1 MEPVP
6 PVPDVSDWRALYEFA
21 DKQKI
26 IGVTDPTKHDVRMGM
41 EMTSQ
46 WFGAALQIEYGN
58 TLLNSRTVELSQYIR
73 EAGFR
78 CCILKGQGNAEMY
91 PNPLSRTPGDIDVW
105 VDADE
110 ETIQEFVKERF
121 PDARKSFKHIKFPI
135 FNDVEVDM
143 HETPL
148 KLLRPRHQRQLQR
161 WMDQKRDEQFFNS
174 ILLTGTNS
182 YINVPTAGFNAV
194 YQLGHI
200 MIHLF
205 DEGIGF
211 RQLVDYF
218 FVLKKLD
225 GISCEERDE
234 IIRTWKSLGM
244 FRLARAVMWIE
255 GKQLG
260 LPEKCMLA
268 VPDSRLGTVLLEDVI
283 EGGNFGQYS
292 VRQQYSQ
299 GGKRMTRRVST
310 LVRLLKLSPC
320 FPTEAFYWIINR
332 CINLWK
338 SGKRRQ

>member
-1 MEPVP
+1 
-6 PVPDVSDWRALYEFA
+6 
-21 DKQKI
+21 
-26 IGVTDPTKHDVRMGM
+26 
-41 EMTSQ
+41 
-46 WFGAALQIEYGN
+46 
-58 TLLNSRTVELSQYIR
+58 
-73 EAGFR
+73 
-78 CCILKGQGNAEMY
+78 
-91 PNPLSRTPGDIDVW
+91 
-105 VDADE
+105 
-110 ETIQEFVKERF
+110 
-121 PDARKSFKHIKFPI
+121 
-135 FNDVEVDM
+135 
-143 HETPL
+143 
-148 KLLRPRHQRQLQR
+148 
-161 WMDQKRDEQFFNS
+161 
-174 ILLTGTNS
+174 
-182 YINVPTAGFNAV
+182 
-194 YQLGHI
+194 

-225 GISCEERDE
+225 GISREERDE

-260 LPEKCMLA
+260 LPEKCMLV

-310 LVRLLKLSPC
+310 LVRLLKLSSC